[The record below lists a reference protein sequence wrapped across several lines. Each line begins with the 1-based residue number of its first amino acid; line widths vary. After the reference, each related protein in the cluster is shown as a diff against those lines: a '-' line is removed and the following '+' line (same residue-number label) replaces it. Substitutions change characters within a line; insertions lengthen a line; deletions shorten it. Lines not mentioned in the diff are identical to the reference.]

1 MGCLVLGL
9 PDPADFLRVEALDR
23 GESVL
28 RVEAVAR
35 LLELDADRGEA
46 HVHVCLGE
54 ACLAAV
60 AGLDPLV
67 EVQGDRAQEGVAL
80 EL

>member
-35 LLELDADRGEA
+35 LLELDA
-46 HVHVCLGE
+46 
-54 ACLAAV
+54 CLAAV
-60 AGLDPLV
+60 AGLDLLV
-67 EVQGDRAQEGVAL
+67 EVQGDRAQEGVVL